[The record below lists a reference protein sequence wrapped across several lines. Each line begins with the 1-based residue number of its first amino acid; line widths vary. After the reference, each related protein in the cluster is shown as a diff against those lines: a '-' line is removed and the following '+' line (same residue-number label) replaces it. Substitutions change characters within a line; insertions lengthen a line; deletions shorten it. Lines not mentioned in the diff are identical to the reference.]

1 MGPMRAHDRTLGL
14 ALAVALVAAGC
25 GGAGAGESTATTM
38 ATTAA
43 SETTAESG
51 TAATS
56 MVTTA
61 PTSAGP
67 TPGNVP
73 PVAEIDADRLT
84 GPPPLAVQFSAAGS
98 SDPDGQVVGWAWD
111 FGDDAAGEG
120 AEIGHVYA
128 APGSYKATLT
138 VTDDDGAKA
147 EASAT
152 VTVGGCPAYK
162 AGTAAVDLDAAA
174 LLEASGLAFSK
185 QSPGV
190 LWTHNDSDPD
200 GPRVYAFATA
210 TGALLGTYTLQG
222 ADVKDWEDM
231 ALGPGPVADKQYLY
245 IGDIGDNNK
254 DRNSVKVYRAPEPP
268 VDVNQANVMAAIG
281 GVETLSFTYPGGARD
296 SESLLVDP
304 VSGDLFL
311 VTKVVG
317 ASAEVFRA
325 AAPVQSGALE
335 HVADADLGAMG
346 LATGG
351 SVSAAGDWV
360 VVRSYFSAR
369 MWSRPQGMPLA
380 QAFMSTPCTVPLAM
394 EIQGEAIAFAAEG
407 QAYYTVS
414 EGETPPLFT
423 FNVP

>member
-1 MGPMRAHDRTLGL
+1 MGPMRVLNRTLGL
-14 ALAVALVAAGC
+14 AWALVAAGC
-25 GGAGAGESTATTM
+25 GGGGAGETTAMTT
-38 ATTAA
+38 AAA
-43 SETTAESG
+43 SETSADSG

-56 MVTTA
+56 MATTA
-61 PTSAGP
+61 PTSAG
-67 TPGNVP
+67 TSAGNVP
-73 PVAEIDADRLT
+73 PVAEIGADKLA

-98 SDPDGQVVGWAWD
+98 SDADGQVVGWLWD
-111 FGDDAAGEG
+111 FGDGAAGEG
-120 AEIGHVYA
+120 AEVGHVYA

-152 VTVGGCPAYK
+152 VMVGGCPAYK
-162 AGTAAVDLDAAA
+162 AGAAAVDLDAAA
-174 LLEASGLAFSK
+174 LLEASGLAFSR

-222 ADVKDWEDM
+222 AEVKDWEDM

-245 IGDIGDNNK
+245 VGDIGDNNT

-268 VDVNQANVMAAIG
+268 IDVDQAGVMAAIG
-281 GVETLSFTYPGGARD
+281 GVEALSFTYPGGARD

-317 ASAEVFRA
+317 ASAGVFRA
-325 AAPVQSGALE
+325 AAPLQSGALE

-380 QAFMSTPCTVPLAM
+380 QAFLSTPCTVPLAM

-407 QAYYTVS
+407 LTYYTVS
-414 EGETPPLFT
+414 EGETPPLFR
-423 FNVP
+423 FDSP

>member
-1 MGPMRAHDRTLGL
+1 MRAAVLFC
-14 ALAVALVAAGC
+14 LAVTACPSGQVTSS
-25 GGAGAGESTATTM
+25 GESGAETQAATTQATQDPPTTEESGA

-43 SETTAESG
+43 
-51 TAATS
+51 
-56 MVTTA
+56 
-61 PTSAGP
+61 PTGA
-67 TPGNVP
+67 PGN
-73 PVAEIDADRLT
+73 L
-84 GPPPLAVQFSAAGS
+84 PPLAKIADDLTTDQAAPLRVKFTSIS
-98 SDPDGQVVGWAWD
+98 SDPDGSIVKTQWD
-111 FGDDAAGEG
+111 FGDGAQAEGEQ
-120 AEIGHVYA
+120 AEHVFQDE
-128 APGSYKATLT
+128 GSFEVTLT
-138 VTDDDGAKA
+138 VTDDDGASDQISTSIKP
-147 EASAT
+147 
-152 VTVGGCPAYK
+152 GGCPTFKPPAWQ
-162 AGTAAVDLDAAA
+162 GDLTASELS
-174 LLEASGLAFSK
+174 EASGLAPSRR
-185 QSPGV
+185 SPGV
-190 LWTHNDSDPD
+190 VWTHNDS
-200 GPRVYAFATA
+200 
-210 TGALLGTYTLQG
+210 GASVLLTSDLKGEPLGVYTLQG
-222 ADVKDWEDM
+222 AALRDWEDM

-414 EGETPPLFT
+414 EGETPPLFA
-423 FNVP
+423 FDVP